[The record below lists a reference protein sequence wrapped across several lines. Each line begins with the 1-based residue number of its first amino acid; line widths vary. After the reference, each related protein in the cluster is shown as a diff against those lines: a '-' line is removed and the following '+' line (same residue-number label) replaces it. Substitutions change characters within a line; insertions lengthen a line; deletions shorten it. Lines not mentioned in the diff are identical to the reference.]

1 MKMIIRILTGLATIL
16 ILLISSNVSATEY
29 FGGFINKKI
38 EKESNSKKDK
48 DTTKNDKT
56 SDLYNK
62 LFKEKH
68 AESKGLINIHKID
81 GQLYF
86 EIPVSLFGKDLL
98 MGSTVSETSDN
109 GNVTVGSKPTTPLLV
124 NFTME
129 NDKVLLNKIIRNS
142 IAPSSDTN
150 IVRAIEKNSIGAILS
165 LFKIETYNPDSS
177 SVVVNT
183 TDLFLSERSDITPFD
198 RASPNASLGDRNPI
212 FQKERSFITDFKSFE
227 DNISVKSS
235 LSYNIT
241 ITGRDRRVLYTDKP
255 YTVSVTRSF
264 LLLDEE
270 PYNYRIADYRIGIF
284 SSGRMMYS
292 DDGNK
297 AEELYFAHRWRI
309 EPSDVSAYK
318 RGEKVDPVK
327 QIIFYV
333 DKDFPEWWK
342 PHIKRAIERWNDAFE
357 RIGFKNVVSARDY
370 PTDDPNFDPDNIKY
384 SCVRYSPVEV
394 ENAMGPSWV
403 DPRSGEIINA
413 SVYVYH
419 DVVKLIN
426 KWLFVQTSPVDV
438 RVRKTVIPKEILG
451 DALEYVLSHE
461 VGHCLGFMHNMGASA
476 VIPVDSLRSPAFT
489 AKYGTTTSIMDYARF
504 NYVAQPGDFE
514 RGVKLTPPKL
524 GVYDYYLV
532 EWLYTPLFINDP
544 FAERE
549 VLSKWISE
557 KSGDKFYRYGK
568 QQLFGSCD
576 PTSQMEDLGDDPV
589 RASEYGI
596 KNLKYIMDNLNEWLE
611 GQDNDYT
618 YRTEIYKEILN
629 QYSRY
634 LGHVFTNIGG
644 IIVNEK
650 KVGDKLPHFEIV
662 SRERQSTSLQF
673 LLDQIYDLD
682 WLDNKAFL
690 RNLPLQTSYKDNI
703 RNQLAKLIVS
713 SGKRVHFGSTKT
725 NDPYTTKECLTDLY
739 KRVFKSLDSRNTP
752 SNTDIV
758 LQKAFV
764 DEMIKVAEID
774 KKPSN
779 MMANLIAED
788 LDIEQIRTK
797 YEESP
802 PKGFELW
809 VLINYDLGDVEKNI
823 FYEFLLKTGKAL
835 KRRINSCTE
844 EAKLH
849 YQLLLKSIEKSK
861 K

>member
-1 MKMIIRILTGLATIL
+1 
-16 ILLISSNVSATEY
+16 
-29 FGGFINKKI
+29 
-38 EKESNSKKDK
+38 
-48 DTTKNDKT
+48 
-56 SDLYNK
+56 
-62 LFKEKH
+62 
-68 AESKGLINIHKID
+68 
-81 GQLYF
+81 
-86 EIPVSLFGKDLL
+86 
-98 MGSTVSETSDN
+98 
-109 GNVTVGSKPTTPLLV
+109 
-124 NFTME
+124 
-129 NDKVLLNKIIRNS
+129 
-142 IAPSSDTN
+142 
-150 IVRAIEKNSIGAILS
+150 
-165 LFKIETYNPDSS
+165 
-177 SVVVNT
+177 
-183 TDLFLSERSDITPFD
+183 
-198 RASPNASLGDRNPI
+198 
-212 FQKERSFITDFKSFE
+212 
-227 DNISVKSS
+227 
-235 LSYNIT
+235 
-241 ITGRDRRVLYTDKP
+241 
-255 YTVSVTRSF
+255 
-264 LLLDEE
+264 
-270 PYNYRIADYRIGIF
+270 
-284 SSGRMMYS
+284 
-292 DDGNK
+292 
-297 AEELYFAHRWRI
+297 
-309 EPSDVSAYK
+309 
-318 RGEKVDPVK
+318 
-327 QIIFYV
+327 
-333 DKDFPEWWK
+333 
-342 PHIKRAIERWNDAFE
+342 
-357 RIGFKNVVSARDY
+357 
-370 PTDDPNFDPDNIKY
+370 
-384 SCVRYSPVEV
+384 
-394 ENAMGPSWV
+394 
-403 DPRSGEIINA
+403 
-413 SVYVYH
+413 
-419 DVVKLIN
+419 
-426 KWLFVQTSPVDV
+426 
-438 RVRKTVIPKEILG
+438 
-451 DALEYVLSHE
+451 
-461 VGHCLGFMHNMGASA
+461 
-476 VIPVDSLRSPAFT
+476 
-489 AKYGTTTSIMDYARF
+489 
-504 NYVAQPGDFE
+504 
-514 RGVKLTPPKL
+514 
-524 GVYDYYLV
+524 
-532 EWLYTPLFINDP
+532 
-544 FAERE
+544 
-549 VLSKWISE
+549 
-557 KSGDKFYRYGK
+557 
-568 QQLFGSCD
+568 
-576 PTSQMEDLGDDPV
+576 
-589 RASEYGI
+589 
-596 KNLKYIMDNLNEWLE
+596 MDNLNEWLE